1 MYERFGRS
9 DQEGQRPDSHNDTEN
24 FTDDAKVRREEPEE
38 DQDTDGHN
46 QDTQTV
52 REEVGAVFYVPIVLS
67 LIVLTFRHLIEGVLL
82 DYFTFVIGYLVVS
95 ILEEEAHQRAI
106 GYEGDDP
113 VGFVVS
119 ELETSDPNEDDEDGY
134 TDQFT
139 SEATEVACA
148 LEEGNECF
156 LHLF

>member
-1 MYERFGRS
+1 MYECFGRS
-9 DQEGQRPDSHNDTEN
+9 DEEGQRTDGH
-24 FTDDAKVRREEPEE
+24 DDAEQFADDAEIGREEPEE

-119 ELETSDPNEDDEDGY
+119 ELQATDPYEDDEDGH
-134 TDQFT
+134 TDEFA